1 MRFMNRSTRPNDYSS
16 TLEKL
21 EPRAMLAGLTPTVG
35 GGAGQVIPALMVGL
49 SGPPGIIL
57 PSTNAAFTA
66 ASASPSP
73 IMAPGAAGSAG
84 ASATGA
90 LSIPSSV
97 GPPSTSANEL
107 PPLAVTGSGGI
118 APVLYDASQT
128 GVSSAVIHPLMLTES
143 PLRPEDGV
151 PEARMTPLVL
161 HPGNDA
167 APQIVLAVWIAEGAT
182 VLLVGDREGNEA
194 ITAPTVGDG
203 IEAQLTGGALPNSQ
217 AASDS
222 SGVELEPKVAAQ
234 ILAALSRGDIQLAME
249 LLAGIGAKGANLAPK
264 FLEKIQGLHKIG
276 DGQCE
281 DIASRTAAVFRA
293 MGDSPV
299 ILKVVDGKGSR
310 IWHFGG
316 EMMTNKGFHEVTKNT
331 GRIYDHLTGPAGM
344 PLDDYLRLL
353 RTAVGITPELLPR

>member
-1 MRFMNRSTRPNDYSS
+1 MRFMNRLTRPNDYSS
-16 TLEKL
+16 TLEQL

-57 PSTNAAFTA
+57 PYTNGAFTA

-84 ASATGA
+84 PSATGA

-97 GPPSTSANEL
+97 GPPSTSANGL

-167 APQIVLAVWIAEGAT
+167 APQIVLAVWIGDDPLPRIIPVANRSDAVATAADKLFGEVAEE
-182 VLLVGDREGNEA
+182 V
-194 ITAPTVGDG
+194 
-203 IEAQLTGGALPNSQ
+203 
-217 AASDS
+217 
-222 SGVELEPKVAAQ
+222 
-234 ILAALSRGDIQLAME
+234 
-249 LLAGIGAKGANLAPK
+249 AKGMEH
-264 FLEKIQGLHKIG
+264 FF
-276 DGQCE
+276 
-281 DIASRTAAVFRA
+281 RT
-293 MGDSPV
+293 
-299 ILKVVDGKGSR
+299 
-310 IWHFGG
+310 
-316 EMMTNKGFHEVTKNT
+316 
-331 GRIYDHLTGPAGM
+331 
-344 PLDDYLRLL
+344 
-353 RTAVGITPELLPR
+353 TPME